1 MLRRT
6 LAVKSTFALAQ
17 GFATKQAMMFHSARS
32 MMMNTE
38 KLDVNILLKEQK
50 EKQKLKELEKK
61 LQREHAQKIKQQKQ
75 KSREALEL
83 AKQKKAEK
91 EKEKNTRKKKDV
103 NSPKRALTPLL
114 WFTTRN
120 FTLIQSELISNGTIT
135 PETTGKFTIV
145 QAELKKRWDTL
156 AESEKAVYVDL
167 AAQDKLRYQKEMKSY
182 TKKKEANKRP
192 MTSYLR
198 FFMEIRPQLVQENP
212 TAKVTEISKL
222 ASQRWKE
229 LPANKKKVYQD
240 AFEADMDAYRSSH
253 E

>member
-17 GFATKQAMMFHSARS
+17 GFATKQAMMFHTARS

-38 KLDVNILLKEQK
+38 KLDVNVLLKEQK

-75 KSREALEL
+75 KSKEALDL
-83 AKQKKAEK
+83 IKQKQADK
-91 EKEKNTRKKKDV
+91 EKEKSTRKKKDV

-120 FTLIQSELISNGTIT
+120 FALIQGELISNGTIKPDT
-135 PETTGKFTIV
+135 PSKFTLV
-145 QAELKKRWDTL
+145 QGELKKRWDSL
-156 AESEKAVYVDL
+156 AEAEKNIYVDL
-167 AAQDKLRYQKEMKSY
+167 AAQDKLRYQKEMKAY
-182 TKKKEANKRP
+182 NKKKEANKRP
-192 MTSYLR
+192 MTSYMR
-198 FFMEIRPQLVQENP
+198 FFMEIRPQLIQENP
-212 TAKVTEISKL
+212 TAKVTEITKL
-222 ASQRWKE
+222 AAQRWKE
-229 LPANKKKVYQD
+229 LSATKKKVYQE
-240 AFEADMDAYRSSH
+240 AFEADMEVYRSAR